1 MNKLTYDTYELCLKE
16 QVQNNVF
23 LCRVDLLQGDGSV
36 RRARGALSW
45 WFLRLGLL
53 WALEAGMEK

>member
-1 MNKLTYDTYELCLKE
+1 MVNKLTHDTYELCLKE

-23 LCRVDLLQGDGSV
+23 YETWIFCMVV
-36 RRARGALSW
+36 RARGGLSW
-45 WFLRLGLL
+45 WFSRLGLL

>member
-1 MNKLTYDTYELCLKE
+1 MVNKMTYDTYELCLKE

-23 LCRVDLLQGDGSV
+23 YEMSISCRVMWV
-36 RRARGALSW
+36 RGALSW